1 MKTYSNIRLSFTVC
15 RFCNGSSKQLK
26 GCARCLQV
34 FYCSKECQREDWS
47 QRHRDECKA
56 MTSVE
61 KNERGHQPKSEAKEE
76 RREIEIY
83 KRKSKTEDRK
93 SSASL
98 DCCSL
103 CGRNGDLKTCKGCD
117 KQNYCSLEC
126 QTADWKTHKTSC
138 TREKGGAEN
147 NTEHNENSSPI
158 CAHCRSKSTSRVC
171 KNCSAVFYCS
181 KSCQKSHWKKHKTS
195 CKARSGKAKI
205 KETLSVEQCTI
216 LGLVSPEENNGLDP
230 NDIHAH
236 ESNRGIG
243 KSTNVFCCRCKSKRS
258 TLTCPDCN
266 SVTYCSVAC
275 LDEDKDDHKEICKD
289 IQEHRLYQKPSHY
302 PSSLTL
308 GMDTSKKEDLWEV
321 NHSPSHSTLVFPQDP
336 LCVQDNAD
344 LTLVIER
351 SATSCERA
359 REKIK
364 RQFSSYILITR
375 VREIPIEEISMFDTN
390 ICRQPFIFLS
400 YIRRFHGY
408 RGRHNVYLQASSSQR
423 QRV

>member
-138 TREKGGAEN
+138 TKEKGGAEN
-147 NTEHNENSSPI
+147 IAEHNDNSSPI

-236 ESNRGIG
+236 ESNRGIV
-243 KSTNVFCCRCKSKRS
+243 KSANVSCCRCKSKRS
-258 TLTCPDCN
+258 SLTCSDCN
-266 SVTYCSVAC
+266 SVTYCSVTC

-308 GMDTSKKEDLWEV
+308 GIDTSKKEDLWEV